1 MFQKKTIVFLKKAN
15 AIFVGMKKII
25 AAGGLVFNEAAE
37 LLMIYRRGKWDLPKG
52 KLDKG
57 ESIENC
63 AVREVQEETG
73 ITKIVL
79 GKLIDKTYHEYFDK
93 WENENVIKETWWYKM
108 NVYGNV
114 KLKQQ
119 TEEDIEEII
128 WADKNILNKN
138 LQNSYPTIVELI
150 EKYLQ
155 I

>member
-1 MFQKKTIVFLKKAN
+1 
-15 AIFVGMKKII
+15 MKKII
-25 AAGGLVFNEAAE
+25 AAGGLVFNDADE

-57 ESIENC
+57 ESIEQC

-73 ITKIVL
+73 ISKLVL
-79 GKLIDKTYHEYFDK
+79 DVLIDKTYHQYFDK
-93 WENENVIKETWWYKM
+93 WENENVLKETWWYKM
-108 NVYGNV
+108 NVTGKV
-114 KLKQQ
+114 KLKPQ

-128 WADKNILNKN
+128 WVNKKTIN
-138 LQNSYPTIVELI
+138 KYLQNSYPTIVQLI